1 MTFEYPDSET
11 PPRLTDPRELLI
23 QQYREVPGIRALVN
37 ALSVGL
43 RDLDEVYHDL
53 LLRRWIDTA
62 EGETLDII
70 GRIVG
75 IDRPFAEIDPD
86 EVFTFDNPSGTGLGF
101 SGVDRPD
108 VGGIFIGLGFFGAD
122 LIDDIRFRV
131 LIRAQIIRNTTRATI
146 DDIVEYTQFLFGGN
160 ATVIESVGFVDVTID
175 RPLTRFEARILDE
188 TIPVAAGIGLRI
200 RAFALGDEPFG
211 FAGNTGNSGFGGV
224 SEPQDGSGFV
234 GLIQE

>member
-43 RDLDEVYHDL
+43 RGLDEVYRDL

-101 SGVDRPD
+101 SGADRPD
-108 VGGIFIGLGFFGAD
+108 VGGIFIGLGFFGTA

-131 LIRAQIIRNTTRATI
+131 LIRAQIIRNTTRGTI

-188 TIPVAAGIGLRI
+188 TIPVAAGVGLRI
-200 RAFALGDEPFG
+200 RAFALDDEPFG
-211 FAGNTGNSGFGGV
+211 FAGNTQNSGFGGA
-224 SEPQDGSGFV
+224 SEPQVGSGFV